1 MFFQKKRFIQPDG
14 TFDSTLFLKL
24 LDDARYAIKT
34 GKKPGHFTRKE
45 TQWIIIGGI
54 APKEIWQ
61 FINKLSSFLASG
73 IDLKSAFSIVQKQ
86 VKNQKLKNIV
96 NEIRLNLDHG
106 LSISDTLKQYKK
118 YFDPLI
124 IALIEIGEKTGT
136 LPKVLSELEVSLL
149 ESIELKSK
157 IRWAMI
163 YPAIL
168 IFLAISMV
176 IFMLVFILPKI
187 TESFTKTGTSLPGLT
202 QAMIN
207 ISDFLVNH
215 YIIIFLAIAGLI
227 VLFNALKRF
236 YFWQMLLS
244 TIALRMPV
252 FGHIRKQENTI
263 LFINSLTLLLDSG
276 VLMLEALETTANIV
290 QDIHFKR
297 DIIRIKNEVETGIK
311 LSNAMGLSMGNNRE
325 TIFTNGF
332 FPEDLVHMVNV
343 GEETG
348 TIGKNI
354 QKVGQSYTR
363 ELKRFIA
370 NLMSALE
377 PFIIVFVGA
386 IVGTIIIAIML
397 PFFQLAKVAKNL

>member
-168 IFLAISMV
+168 I
-176 IFMLVFILPKI
+176 
-187 TESFTKTGTSLPGLT
+187 
-202 QAMIN
+202 
-207 ISDFLVNH
+207 
-215 YIIIFLAIAGLI
+215 
-227 VLFNALKRF
+227 
-236 YFWQMLLS
+236 
-244 TIALRMPV
+244 
-252 FGHIRKQENTI
+252 
-263 LFINSLTLLLDSG
+263 
-276 VLMLEALETTANIV
+276 
-290 QDIHFKR
+290 
-297 DIIRIKNEVETGIK
+297 
-311 LSNAMGLSMGNNRE
+311 
-325 TIFTNGF
+325 
-332 FPEDLVHMVNV
+332 
-343 GEETG
+343 
-348 TIGKNI
+348 
-354 QKVGQSYTR
+354 
-363 ELKRFIA
+363 
-370 NLMSALE
+370 
-377 PFIIVFVGA
+377 
-386 IVGTIIIAIML
+386 
-397 PFFQLAKVAKNL
+397 